1 MKYQKKDSRMALWL
15 VILLDALLLGVILLT
30 FAAFHHVLPRMWAQ
44 YAPEAETEIPTE
56 SVETQPVETVP
67 PVTEPDTIMVTD
79 PVTEPDYR
87 TEWQIK
93 FEDRFTQDVVWTDHS
108 YTSQEIS
115 ITIDTVETSIDDKK
129 VTYYVADV
137 YVAGM
142 ENFKT
147 RLANDRF
154 SYYGA
159 QEPTALSKAA
169 GAILAING
177 DYATVHKTGFVV
189 RNSQVYLSDLSR
201 GICAI
206 FPDGTME
213 TYDQGKY
220 EVGDILARN
229 PVHVWSFGPSLLDE
243 NGKALEEFNLA
254 KGISGRHPRCAIGYY
269 EPGHYCFIQVDGRQN
284 GYSNG
289 ISMPNLAKI
298 FEELGCKVAYNL
310 DGGQSSVMMFD
321 HVFYSKPY
329 KGGRDLGDILYI
341 AESGLYTQNVEL
353 ADKEEEQ

>member
-1 MKYQKKDSRMALWL
+1 MRYQKKDSRMDLWK
-15 VILLDALLLGVILLT
+15 VILLDMLLLAVILLS
-30 FAAFHHVLPRMWAQ
+30 FAAFHHVLPRLWAQ
-44 YAPEAETEIPTE
+44 DTPVSELEIPTLPM
-56 SVETQPVETVP
+56 VTNPPETMPS
-67 PVTEPDTIMVTD
+67 VTEPVENKETE
-79 PVTEPDYR
+79 PATEPDPR

-93 FEDRFTQDVVWTDHS
+93 FEDRFTEGVVWTDNS

-115 ITIDTVETSIDDKK
+115 ITIDTVETNIDGKK
-129 VTYYVADV
+129 VTYYVADI

-159 QEPTALSKAA
+159 QEPKALSKAA

-189 RNSQVYLSDLSR
+189 RNSQVYLSDLNR

-220 EVGDILARN
+220 EVADILARN

-243 NGKALEEFNLA
+243 QGKALEEFNLA
-254 KGISGRHPRCAIGYY
+254 KGISGRHPRCGIGYY

-310 DGGQSSVMMFD
+310 DGGRSSVMMFN
-321 HVFYSKPY
+321 HSFYSRPY
-329 KGGRDLGDILYI
+329 LDGRDLGDIVYI
-341 AESGLYTQNVEL
+341 AESGLYTQNLEV
-353 ADKEEEQ
+353 ADKEEEK